1 MNSFQAQFN
10 SLLGLALG
18 AKTFGEKQAKKTLGT
33 PKAPTAE
40 TPTKQTK
47 KQGEYNA
54 EATFDFNLPFT
65 TSTATLD
72 KDTQMRELAKQRSMQ
87 NLINRHEAL
96 RAVKAAR
103 MKENIMNVEK
113 SKMSDTP
120 LGAIKSHTKGDN

>member
-33 PKAPTAE
+33 PKKPD
-40 TPTKQTK
+40 
-47 KQGEYNA
+47 YNA
-54 EATFDFNLPFT
+54 EATFSFNTPYT
-65 TSTATLD
+65 TTTANLD
-72 KDTQMRELAKQRSMQ
+72 KETQMRMEAKQRSMQ

-103 MKENIMNVEK
+103 EKENIFKAES
-113 SKMSDTP
+113 SKLHETP
-120 LGAIKSHTKGDN
+120 LGAIKSHEKEDR

>member
-33 PKAPTAE
+33 PKKPD
-40 TPTKQTK
+40 
-47 KQGEYNA
+47 YNA
-54 EATFDFNLPFT
+54 EATFSFNTPYT
-65 TSTATLD
+65 TTTANLD
-72 KDTQMRELAKQRSMQ
+72 KETQMRMEAKQRSMQ

-103 MKENIMNVEK
+103 EKENIFKVES
-113 SKMSDTP
+113 SKLHETP
-120 LGAIKSHTKGDN
+120 LGAIKSHEKEDR

>member
-18 AKTFGEKQAKKTLGT
+18 AKTFGEKQAKKTLGV
-33 PKAPTAE
+33 PKAPTAD
-40 TPTKQTK
+40 
-47 KQGEYNA
+47 YNA
-54 EATFDFNLPFT
+54 EATFNFNTPYT
-65 TSTATLD
+65 TTTATLD

-113 SKMSDTP
+113 SRMSDTP
-120 LGAIKSHTKGDN
+120 LGAIKSHTRGDN

>member
-33 PKAPTAE
+33 PKKPD
-40 TPTKQTK
+40 
-47 KQGEYNA
+47 YNA
-54 EATFDFNLPFT
+54 EATFSFNTPYT
-65 TSTATLD
+65 TTTANLD
-72 KDTQMRELAKQRSMQ
+72 KETQMRELAKQRSMQ

-103 MKENIMNVEK
+103 EKENIFKVES
-113 SKMSDTP
+113 SKLHETP
-120 LGAIKSHTKGDN
+120 LGAIKSHEKEDR

>member
-33 PKAPTAE
+33 PKKPD
-40 TPTKQTK
+40 
-47 KQGEYNA
+47 YNA
-54 EATFDFNLPFT
+54 EATFSFNTPYT
-65 TSTATLD
+65 TTTANLD

-103 MKENIMNVEK
+103 QKENIFKVES
-113 SKMSDTP
+113 SKLHETP
-120 LGAIKSHTKGDN
+120 LGAIKSHEKEDR

>member
-33 PKAPTAE
+33 PK
-40 TPTKQTK
+40 TP
-47 KQGEYNA
+47 GYNA
-54 EATFDFNLPFT
+54 EATFSFNTPYT
-65 TSTATLD
+65 TTTANLD

-103 MKENIMNVEK
+103 QKENILKVES
-113 SKMSDTP
+113 SKQHETP
-120 LGAIKSHTKGDN
+120 LGAIKSHEKGDR

>member
-33 PKAPTAE
+33 PKKPD
-40 TPTKQTK
+40 
-47 KQGEYNA
+47 YNA
-54 EATFDFNLPFT
+54 EATFSFNTPYT
-65 TSTATLD
+65 TTTANLD
-72 KDTQMRELAKQRSMQ
+72 KETQMRMEAKQRSIQ

-103 MKENIMNVEK
+103 EKENIFKVES
-113 SKMSDTP
+113 SKLHETP
-120 LGAIKSHTKGDN
+120 LGAIKSHEKEDR

>member
-18 AKTFGEKQAKKTLGT
+18 AKTFGEKQAKKKLGV
-33 PKAPTAE
+33 PKAPD
-40 TPTKQTK
+40 
-47 KQGEYNA
+47 YNA
-54 EATFDFNLPFT
+54 EATFNFNTPYT
-65 TSTATLD
+65 TTTANID

-103 MKENIMNVEK
+103 QKENILKAES
-113 SKMSDTP
+113 SKQHETP
-120 LGAIKSHTKGDN
+120 LGAIKSHDKGDR